1 MSHSLTSITV
11 TAGRARDL
19 DLRWMRSL
27 TVPAHVQVDVVDL
40 GWRCDVSLSRRGEH
54 VVVIGDLLT
63 GERVVQSDGARSSP
77 LVRFALLV
85 FQQRQAFARTIRLSD
100 RGRDESAIG
109 QIAAANPDAV
119 LLAPGETISESLD
132 GELEEG

>member
-1 MSHSLTSITV
+1 MGESITRVTV
-11 TAGRARDL
+11 TAGRAREL

-27 TVPAHVQVDVVDL
+27 TVPAHVQIDVVDL

-63 GERVVQSDGARSSP
+63 GERIVQSDGARSSP

-85 FQQRQAFARTIRLSD
+85 FQQRQAFARTTRFSE

-119 LLAPGETISESLD
+119 LLAPGETIPESTD
-132 GELEEG
+132 SELEDG